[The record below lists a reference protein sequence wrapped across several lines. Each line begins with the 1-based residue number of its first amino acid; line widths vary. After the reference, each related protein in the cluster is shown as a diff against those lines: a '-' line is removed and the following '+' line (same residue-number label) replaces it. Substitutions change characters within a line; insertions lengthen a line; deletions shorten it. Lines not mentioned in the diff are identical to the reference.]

1 MEDIQN
7 KFNESRKSSVISI
20 NSHESMTII
29 KKKSLMPTIKQILED
44 TPVEQCPR
52 YMEKSREAWRLQN
65 Y

>member
-1 MEDIQN
+1 
-7 KFNESRKSSVISI
+7 
-20 NSHESMTII
+20 MTII